1 MKRTL
6 LLAVAAILFLFSCKK
21 EHSAST
27 MPPGKKYKL
36 TFNVSNLAQ
45 QRANFSVKQKAL
57 STKRHNLADSV
68 VALEGSSIDVLYYYI
83 FDPSRPG
90 QPVVHMITQDS
101 TSCDQFGMLTDSLP
115 AGHYIVAIVAGKKGL
130 ISQNGPA
137 ALSTLVGYGSLNWQ
151 DTFFYW
157 AQIDVSATSANYN
170 VTLHRIVGKLELQL
184 LDSIPAAAKTIKI
197 AVFQEFSALNMM
209 FQQIN
214 DGIVDTGFTF
224 KTVPISAIGKPN
236 FIVDRIQGATLF
248 YLNVYITAFDA
259 SNHVLAKVKVTGV
272 KCNPNQKTIL
282 SGKLFG
288 NGNADNTQ
296 TFQVK
301 VDTAWDSTP
310 LQQNFSL
317 RKIIFK

>member
-6 LLAVAAILFLFSCKK
+6 LLASAAVLFLFSCKK

-36 TFNVSNLAQ
+36 TFNVSNLSQ

-57 STKRHNLADSV
+57 SIKRHNLADSV

-83 FDPSRPG
+83 FDPSQPG
-90 QPVVHMITQDS
+90 QPIVHTITQDS
-101 TSCDQFGMLTDSLP
+101 TLCDQFGMITDSLP

-130 ISQNGPA
+130 IAQNGYA
-137 ALSTLVGYGSLNWQ
+137 ALNTLVGYNSLNWQ

-157 AQIDVSATSANYN
+157 AQIDVSATPANYD
-170 VTLHRIVGKLELQL
+170 VTLQRIVGKLELQL
-184 LDSIPAAAKTIKI
+184 LDSIPASAKTIKI
-197 AVFQEFSALNMM
+197 AVYQEFSALNML
-209 FQQIN
+209 FHDID

-224 KTVPISAIGKPN
+224 KTIPASAIGKPN
-236 FIVDRIQGATLF
+236 FIVDRIQGATTF
-248 YLNVYITAFDA
+248 YLDVYITAFDA

-288 NGNADNTQ
+288 NGNTDNSQ

-301 VDTAWDSTP
+301 VDTAWSSTVN
-310 LQQNFSL
+310 QQNFSL
-317 RKIIFK
+317 RRINL